1 MRLKYDD
8 DVGEL
13 VIKLREEPAV
23 YCDEEQ
29 ILYFWGSF
37 NWVEPCYSEK
47 GELVELHCDIRRGR
61 VIEWDETEAIISDT
75 LPWRKYVFT
84 FGKENKIPKV
94 CADDIHKIP
103 DVGDRF
109 SESGGRLIIQRRDG
123 NEMDYHEIEGL
134 REAFF
139 DYFLKNFDVIA
150 EYGAFEDWNIDSVY
164 KGGKLYFWAI
174 NESFYPHSE
183 EEFIE
188 NMEAMLKELIG
199 YGICDWFEY
208 GNIEIKKREL
218 GFDIITMDENCEL
231 MTIICICDEEWM
243 GGELKKE
250 ELINICEN
258 TVEYEGEEIKRKK
271 IVVWGLELSKEAKE
285 WARFHGIEVQHIYEF
300 IAEFCINTAKIN
312 DEMAISDAE
321 EWEKDIA
328 IRFRSS

>member
-1 MRLKYDD
+1 
-8 DVGEL
+8 
-13 VIKLREEPAV
+13 
-23 YCDEEQ
+23 
-29 ILYFWGSF
+29 
-37 NWVEPCYSEK
+37 
-47 GELVELHCDIRRGR
+47 LVELHWGIRRGG
-61 VIEWDETEAIISDT
+61 VIEWGEAEAIISDT

-94 CADDIHKIP
+94 CADDISKIP
-103 DVGDRF
+103 EVVDRF

-123 NEMDYHEIEGL
+123 NEMDYSEIEGL

-139 DYFLKNFDVIA
+139 DCILKDFDVIA

-183 EEFIE
+183 KEFIE
-188 NMEAMLKELIG
+188 NMEEMLKELIG
-199 YGICDWFEY
+199 HGICDWFEY
-208 GNIEIKKREL
+208 GNIEIKEREL
-218 GFDIITMDENCEL
+218 GFDIITRDEDCEL
-231 MTIICICDEEWM
+231 MTIICICDEGWM

-271 IVVWGLELSKEAKE
+271 IVAWRLELSEEAKE
-285 WARFHGIEVQHIYEF
+285 WARFHGIEVQNIYEF

-312 DEMAISDAE
+312 DKMAVSEAE
-321 EWEKDIA
+321 EWEKAIA